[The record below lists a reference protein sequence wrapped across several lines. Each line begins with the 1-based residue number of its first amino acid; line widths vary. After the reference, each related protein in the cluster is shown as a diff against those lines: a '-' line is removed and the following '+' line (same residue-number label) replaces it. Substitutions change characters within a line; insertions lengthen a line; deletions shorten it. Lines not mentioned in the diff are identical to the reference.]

1 MTDPKT
7 PDPKTPIARRGLIAG
22 AGAVGAIAAVASVVR
37 PPATPAAAEAAAEPS
52 KADAVSP
59 GYRLT
64 EHIRRYYATTRI

>member
-1 MTDPKT
+1 MTEPKA
-7 PDPKTPIARRGLIAG
+7 PIARRGLIAG

-37 PPATPAAAEAAAEPS
+37 PDAASTATAAAQEPS
-52 KADAVSP
+52 KADATSP

>member
-1 MTDPKT
+1 MTDPKA

-22 AGAVGAIAAVASVVR
+22 AGAVGAIAAVTSVVR
-37 PPATPAAAEAAAEPS
+37 SQPAPATDAAAAVPS
-52 KADAVSP
+52 NADDASS